1 MNNIAEV
8 YLWNTKIGVLNLR
21 EDNPTAFFEYDK
33 DFINNVK
40 NTGIQLSPLKMPISD
55 RLYSFPDLA
64 ESFHG
69 VPGMIADS
77 LPDKFGN
84 AIINR
89 WLASIGKL
97 ESDFNV
103 IDRLCYTGSRGMG
116 ALEYRPAL
124 QTDGDITDEVNVS
137 EMVKFAADIL
147 NERKKIDFNMDN
159 ISYAQLLKLG
169 TSAGGARAKAVIAWN
184 EQTNE
189 IKSGQIN
196 PEKGFDYWLMKFD
209 GVSGNGDHNLED
221 EPEYTLIEYAYYLMA
236 TKAGILMNECRVFQ
250 EDNHNHFMTKRF
262 DRVDGS
268 KIHMQTL
275 AALAHID
282 YNTPRLCSYEMA
294 AMYMKQLGLKKSD
307 IEQFFR
313 RMVFNVVAVNR
324 DDHVKNTSFLM
335 NRSGGW
341 SLSPAYDVTFSY
353 NPTNRWLNKHQMLI
367 NNKSENFTKSDLV
380 LAGKNMGLSTAKANI
395 IIQEVQNAVLEWE
408 NIASSVGIREKTI
421 ELIQESMKQLANIQ

>member
-169 TSAGGARAKAVIAWN
+169 TSVGGARAKAVIAWN